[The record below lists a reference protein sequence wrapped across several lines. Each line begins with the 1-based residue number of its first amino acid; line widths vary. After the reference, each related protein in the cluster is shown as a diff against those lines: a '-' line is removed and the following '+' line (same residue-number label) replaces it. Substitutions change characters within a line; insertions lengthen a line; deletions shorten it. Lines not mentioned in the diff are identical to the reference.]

1 MNIVL
6 SIILYGILGT
16 IFFYI
21 GFITGSIVDSIY
33 YRIYTHIDPKEN
45 NNGAIIGIVTLQIF
59 TLIVIQ
65 IIVNRIPTPDGYE
78 MIHSIFD
85 FGYLFSQLY
94 IGEFAMKKFSSIIY
108 DRHTSENTS
117 LLENL
122 PAIGNIF
129 NKDHTRSSK
138 DKPVKDKPVKDK
150 PVKYE

>member
-1 MNIVL
+1 MRVP
-6 SIILYGILGT
+6 GRQPGR
-16 IFFYI
+16 
-21 GFITGSIVDSIY
+21 GCGKVDREDPVAGAGIVDYLTWIH
-33 YRIYTHIDPKEN
+33 RI
-45 NNGAIIGIVTLQIF
+45 
-59 TLIVIQ
+59 
-65 IIVNRIPTPDGYE
+65 NRIPTPDGYE

-129 NKDHTRSSK
+129 NKDHTRSA
-138 DKPVKDKPVKDK
+138 
-150 PVKYE
+150 KYE